1 MRCYWEQIGVL
12 GPTYRLLGRGWSNH
26 EIAKYLGRTDEVIDS
41 CVKWILRFVG
51 IGTRAELV
59 SRSAGQ
65 QVLVG
70 SLVAVPVT
78 NHSRR
83 A

>member
-41 CVKWILRFVG
+41 CVKWTLRFLR

-65 QVLVG
+65 QVLIG
-70 SLVAVPVT
+70 SMVAVPVT
-78 NHSRR
+78 TRSRR

>member
-41 CVKWILRFVG
+41 CVKWILRFIG

-65 QVLVG
+65 HLLMG
-70 SLVAVPVT
+70 SMVAVPVT
-78 NHSRR
+78 TRSGRG
-83 A
+83 